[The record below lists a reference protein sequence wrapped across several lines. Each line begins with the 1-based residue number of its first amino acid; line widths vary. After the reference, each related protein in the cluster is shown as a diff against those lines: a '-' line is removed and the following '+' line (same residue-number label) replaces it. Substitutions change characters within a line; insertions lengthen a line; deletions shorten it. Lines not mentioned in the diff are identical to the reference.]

1 MLRSLVGSEMC
12 MRDSINA
19 EYGGALYQAAGGMQD
34 AWLDKHTDLAH
45 RIDELQVDAQEVARL
60 SRAGKDTTRIQS
72 QLSRDSAKLTT
83 WLESLRR
90 TLPNLPLS
98 DQEAGRRS
106 GMLIR
111 TERAVAAIQSQANT
125 RAGLFNGGN
134 DLVADVETGNP
145 QAEQLLL
152 HQQQAIADQDAS
164 LDLLLASVNRQ
175 KQMGMAISDELD
187 QQSSLLDELDD
198 GMETTGTVSYTHLTL
213 PTKRIV

>member
-1 MLRSLVGSEMC
+1 
-12 MRDSINA
+12 
-19 EYGGALYQAAGGMQD
+19 
-34 AWLDKHTDLAH
+34 
-45 RIDELQVDAQEVARL
+45 
-60 SRAGKDTTRIQS
+60 
-72 QLSRDSAKLTT
+72 
-83 WLESLRR
+83 
-90 TLPNLPLS
+90 
-98 DQEAGRRS
+98 
-106 GMLIR
+106 MLIR

-198 GMETTGTVSYTHLTL
+198 GMETTGMTVNRHQSRIEAFLKQANSGGNFCIILGLSALLMILTML
-213 PTKRIV
+213 ALDMI